1 MLPILFEFAS
11 RSTRVQT
18 VIIMDADQMEPPH
31 QFQVKPSRFLL
42 LLAGACFGLALL
54 LTSLVLFTPL
64 RELAPGYGE
73 AEMRH
78 EARLNAFRLQA
89 MQDSL
94 DVQRQ
99 YLERLQLLVTGQ
111 IDSLNNS
118 GMDSPAPLRVEGG
131 EAPEGP
137 VASLSPEW
145 SDHEQPAVPMIRFAS
160 ERSGS
165 FRPEDVDRYVS
176 SLKLPALPPVGGFV
190 TRAFDARNG
199 HFAVD
204 IAVEEGSVVRSIGD
218 GYVIL
223 ADWTQDGGDAIAV
236 QHADGYVSV
245 YKHNQRLL
253 KRVGDRVRDREAI
266 AMSGNSGE
274 VTTGPHVHFELWQDG
289 LAQDP
294 RDYVLGW

>member
-1 MLPILFEFAS
+1 MLPILLELAN
-11 RSTRVQT
+11 RSSRVQT
-18 VIIMDADQMEPPH
+18 IIIMDADQLEPPR

-42 LLAGACFGLALL
+42 FLAGVCGGLVLF
-54 LTSLVLFTPL
+54 LTSLILFTPL
-64 RELAPGYGE
+64 REVVPGYGE

-78 EARLNAFRLQA
+78 EARLNMLRLQA
-89 MQDSL
+89 LQDSL

-111 IDSLNNS
+111 IDSLDDAGAASPNS
-118 GMDSPAPLRVEGG
+118 AGG
-131 EAPEGP
+131 VGGDAQAVPI
-137 VASLSPEW
+137 ASYSPEW
-145 SDHEQPAVPMIRFAS
+145 LHHEQPAVPMVRFVS
-160 ERSGS
+160 DEPGS
-165 FRPEDVDRYVS
+165 LRPVRVERYVS
-176 SLKLPALPPVGGFV
+176 GLRFPVLPPVGGYV
-190 TRAFDARNG
+190 TRVFDARNG
-199 HFAVD
+199 HFAID

-223 ADWTQDGGDAIAV
+223 ADWTQDGGDAIAI

-266 AMSGNSGE
+266 AISGNSGE
-274 VTTGPHVHFELWQDG
+274 ITTGPHLHFELWQDG

-294 RDYVLGW
+294 RDFVIGW

>member
-1 MLPILFEFAS
+1 MFSILSEFAS
-11 RSTRVQT
+11 RSSRVQT
-18 VIIMDADQMEPPH
+18 IIIMDADQMEPPR
-31 QFQVKPSRFLL
+31 QFQVKPSRLL
-42 LLAGACFGLALL
+42 LLLGGVCFGMSILLAGLIIF
-54 LTSLVLFTPL
+54 SPL
-64 RELAPGYGE
+64 RELVPGYGE
-73 AEMRH
+73 AELRQ
-78 EARLNAFRLQA
+78 EARLNMLRLQA

-94 DVQRQ
+94 DVQRE
-99 YLERLQLLVTGQ
+99 YMERLQMLVTGQ
-111 IDSLNNS
+111 IDSLRS
-118 GMDSPAPLRVEGG
+118 LEEGAPAPPRAAG
-131 EAPEGP
+131 EEVPVAPM
-137 VASLSPEW
+137 ASLSPEW
-145 SDHEQPAVPMIRFAS
+145 SHHEQPAVPMIRLAS
-160 ERSGS
+160 DESTPVRSAS
-165 FRPEDVDRYVS
+165 AERYVS
-176 SLKLPALPPVGGFV
+176 SLKLPALPPVGGIV

-204 IAVEEGSVVRSIGD
+204 IAVEEGTVVRSVGD

-266 AMSGNSGE
+266 AVSGNSGE
-274 VTTGPHVHFELWQDG
+274 VTTGPHLHFELWQDG